1 MPQSQSDMIL
11 DSITIDNIDEAM
23 YFYSYILEKIIKKK
37 KKYEHNE
44 EIMMNQLKNLDIK
57 KEINRLQL
65 LETDSESDSDECSDA
80 SIRSSD

>member
-37 KKYEHNE
+37 KIWTQWRYNDEP
-44 EIMMNQLKNLDIK
+44 IK
-57 KEINRLQL
+57 
-65 LETDSESDSDECSDA
+65 ES
-80 SIRSSD
+80 RY

>member
-1 MPQSQSDMIL
+1 MPKSQSDMIL

-23 YFYSYILEKIIKKK
+23 YFYSCILEKIIKKK

-57 KEINRLQL
+57 KEINRLKL
-65 LETDSESDSDECSDA
+65 LETDSDE
-80 SIRSSD
+80 

>member
-57 KEINRLQL
+57 KEINQLKL
-65 LETDSESDSDECSDA
+65 LERCIAFDSDECSD
-80 SIRSSD
+80 SESD

>member
-37 KKYEHNE
+37 KKLSTQWRYNDES
-44 EIMMNQLKNLDIK
+44 IK
-57 KEINRLQL
+57 EFRYQKGNKPIKAIRKMH
-65 LETDSESDSDECSDA
+65 
-80 SIRSSD
+80 SIRFRK

>member
-23 YFYSYILEKIIKKK
+23 YFYSYILEKILKKK

-57 KEINRLQL
+57 KEIKRLKL

>member
-1 MPQSQSDMIL
+1 
-11 DSITIDNIDEAM
+11 M

-57 KEINRLQL
+57 NEINRLKL
-65 LETDSESDSDECSDA
+65 LETDSETDSDE
-80 SIRSSD
+80 

>member
-1 MPQSQSDMIL
+1 MIL

-65 LETDSESDSDECSDA
+65 LETDSESN
-80 SIRSSD
+80 

>member
-37 KKYEHNE
+37 K
-44 EIMMNQLKNLDIK
+44 EIWTQWRYN
-57 KEINRLQL
+57 
-65 LETDSESDSDECSDA
+65 DEP
-80 SIRSSD
+80 IQ

>member
-1 MPQSQSDMIL
+1 MLQSQSDMIL

-57 KEINRLQL
+57 KEINRIKL
-65 LETDSESDSDECSDA
+65 LETDSDE
-80 SIRSSD
+80 

>member
-37 KKYEHNE
+37 NKYHHNE
-44 EIMMNQLKNLDIK
+44 DIMMNQLKNLDI
-57 KEINRLQL
+57 
-65 LETDSESDSDECSDA
+65 
-80 SIRSSD
+80 